1 MKVSKR
7 YSGKARIEMIPLI
20 DVVFLLL
27 VAFIFMMM
35 SMVVHRGIPVDLPQ
49 SSTSCVDKK
58 DFISIG
64 VRADGK
70 IFLEKEEVTLD
81 ELLSRLSSRH
91 DKFLEMKVVIMGD
104 KKAPYERVISVM
116 DMVRKSGIV
125 SLSLETKWKE

>member
-49 SSTSCVDKK
+49 SSTSRVDKK

-64 VRADGK
+64 IRANGK
-70 IFLEKEEVTLD
+70 IFLEREEVTPS
-81 ELLSRLSSRH
+81 ELLSRLTSSYNESP
-91 DKFLEMKVVIMGD
+91 EMKVIIMGD
-104 KKAPYERVISVM
+104 KKAPYERIISVM